1 MEKLEKVLVI
11 TSSFHEADSDSDSDS
26 DSGSVFCS
34 GTDMVNRDWH
44 HNHDFHH
51 I

>member
-11 TSSFHEADSDSDSDS
+11 TSSFHKADSHSDSDP
-26 DSGSVFCS
+26 GSVFCS

-44 HNHDFHH
+44 HNYDFYH